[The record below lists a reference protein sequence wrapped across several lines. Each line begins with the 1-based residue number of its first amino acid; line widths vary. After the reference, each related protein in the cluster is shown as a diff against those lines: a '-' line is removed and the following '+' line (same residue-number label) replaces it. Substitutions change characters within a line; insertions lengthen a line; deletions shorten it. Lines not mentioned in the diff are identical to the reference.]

1 VLLPLL
7 SWLLL
12 HKRLHKKLLLQKQR
26 LTVRLQQRLRLKK
39 SEARCNASKYRKRK
53 VRNASFGLFYS

>member
-12 HKRLHKKLLLQKQR
+12 HKRLHKKLLLQRQR
-26 LTVRLQQRLRLKK
+26 LMVRLQQRLRLKK
-39 SEARCNASKYRKRK
+39 TELGATH
-53 VRNASFGLFYS
+53 RNTEKEKSGTQVSGFFV